1 MRVLVRNFAR
11 ATRVARFPVELRGG
25 DLTDPTAVQ
34 SAVEGCDYVFNCA
47 YGNSGT
53 PAQQR
58 AVNVDGLENVLSA
71 AARTGVQRV
80 VHVSTVAVYGA
91 PSTEL
96 LTEDSERPPGGD
108 PYASSKLESEEV
120 AARHAAR
127 GVPVTVV
134 QPTCVY
140 GPFSPSWT
148 IRILGDLKARRVLL
162 VDDGSGLCN
171 PVHVDDVVEAMLHAA
186 LAPGAVGET
195 FLVSGPEPVTWKRF
209 YGAHEDMLGFRS
221 TLSLS
226 MAEAEARWNE
236 RLARKSL
243 LRESLGV
250 LRSDGTA
257 RSRVRNSREID
268 LLRRAARRLVPASLR
283 KSFKARLKGPGTA
296 PPAEEQDARPLMLMP
311 PPPWPSRPPARGSAR
326 PRPSASWAGSRPST
340 SSAACAR
347 PRPGRAGPRTSG
359 PLTGVPS
366 MPTSAPRVTIVVPCY
381 NHAHFLRGVPEEP
394 GRPGGPALGGDRR
407 RRRFPRRG
415 RDRPGGRA
423 PGRRARP
430 DPAPCGEQGARRLS
444 QQRLLGSPAPTWC

>member
-1 MRVLVRNFAR
+1 MQLDFTGKRVLVTGGTGFIGGRLVERLVSELGADVRVLVRNYAR

-25 DLTDPTAVQ
+25 DLTDPQAVE

-71 AARTGVQRV
+71 ASGTGVRRV
-80 VHVSTVAVYGA
+80 VHVSTVAVYGT
-91 PSTEL
+91 PSTEI
-96 LTEDSERPPGGD
+96 LTEESPRPPASD
-108 PYASSKLESEEV
+108 PYASSKLESEQV
-120 AARHAAR
+120 AARHAAK

-162 VDDGSGLCN
+162 VDGGSGLCN
-171 PVHVDDVVEAMLHAA
+171 PVHVDDVVDAMLHAA
-186 LAPGAVGET
+186 LVPEAVGQT

-209 YGAHEDMLGFRS
+209 YGAHERMLGFES
-221 TLSLS
+221 TVSLS
-226 MAEAEARWNE
+226 AAEAEARWKE

-257 RSRVRNSREID
+257 RSRVRNSREVD

-283 KSFKARLKGPGTA
+283 SSFKARLKGKGKATTTVDQEA
-296 PPAEEQDARPLMLMP
+296 KPLMLMP
-311 PPPWPSRPPARGSAR
+311 PPVLAFHAARTRVSTAKAERVLGWKPAFDFERGMRSTEAWAR
-326 PRPSASWAGSRPST
+326 WAG
-340 SSAACAR
+340 
-347 PRPGRAGPRTSG
+347 
-359 PLTGVPS
+359 L
-366 MPTSAPRVTIVVPCY
+366 
-381 NHAHFLRGVPEEP
+381 L
-394 GRPGGPALGGDRR
+394 DR
-407 RRRFPRRG
+407 
-415 RDRPGGRA
+415 
-423 PGRRARP
+423 
-430 DPAPCGEQGARRLS
+430 
-444 QQRLLGSPAPTWC
+444 